1 VKETEGKTVRID
13 YLGSILSII
22 GLVAII
28 YGFTEENWFIS
39 LLGIVILAV
48 FLMWEKHITYPILP
62 LSLFQNRTRTGAYM
76 VRLLFMMAMLPFWFF
91 LPQMMQTSYGFSALA
106 SGMAF
111 LPLTLV
117 NFGIALQLPRFVQ
130 KYGNKRVLVTGELI
144 LALGLTMMAVSDIE
158 KGYWVAIFLPMLILG
173 LVQGLI
179 LAPVT
184 SAGVHEASDDLAGVA
199 SGLTNTMHQIGGPI
213 GLSIIVAFTSSFNGA
228 LWFML
233 AFTIMGGLIA
243 TFVIESDRKSSYSRL
258 TFYTIMTRISM
269 THFAT
274 EKFFMEGFK
283 MTKHE
288 ALKNGVIFPIG
299 EKNETYAQFFI
310 GQSYLQSLVTDS
322 DINVGVAN
330 VTFEP
335 GCRNNWHIH
344 HDGYQILL
352 VTGGEG
358 WYQEEGKDA
367 QFLQAGDIIVT
378 HDGVKHWH
386 GATQNSWF
394 EHIAITAGTPEW
406 LEPVNDQWY
415 VALHV

>member
-1 VKETEGKTVRID
+1 MKETEGKTVRID

-243 TFVIESDRKSSYSRL
+243 TFVIESDR
-258 TFYTIMTRISM
+258 
-269 THFAT
+269 
-274 EKFFMEGFK
+274 
-283 MTKHE
+283 
-288 ALKNGVIFPIG
+288 
-299 EKNETYAQFFI
+299 
-310 GQSYLQSLVTDS
+310 
-322 DINVGVAN
+322 
-330 VTFEP
+330 
-335 GCRNNWHIH
+335 
-344 HDGYQILL
+344 
-352 VTGGEG
+352 
-358 WYQEEGKDA
+358 
-367 QFLQAGDIIVT
+367 
-378 HDGVKHWH
+378 
-386 GATQNSWF
+386 
-394 EHIAITAGTPEW
+394 
-406 LEPVNDQWY
+406 
-415 VALHV
+415 